1 MSLDQEDLLEN
12 EMATLPNILSW
23 EIPWTE
29 KPSGSPF
36 LGVAK
41 SGTQLN
47 DHTHNLSSVWGR
59 GKFLPDSTIIA

>member
-12 EMATLPNILSW
+12 EMATLPSILSW

-41 SGTQLN
+41 SGTQLS
-47 DHTHNLSSVWGR
+47 DHTHNLSSV
-59 GKFLPDSTIIA
+59 